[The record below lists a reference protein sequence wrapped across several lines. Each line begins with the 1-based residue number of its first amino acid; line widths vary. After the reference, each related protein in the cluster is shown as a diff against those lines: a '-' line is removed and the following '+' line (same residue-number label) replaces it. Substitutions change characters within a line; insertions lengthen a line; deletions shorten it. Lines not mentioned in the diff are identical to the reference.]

1 MHLVHI
7 KAEGILCS
15 SPASSCWLLKPQAA
29 VCGEGLG
36 VCCILAALGAEVLAA
51 KRFQGMRLA
60 LSNNDYAFVRAGSM
74 PLSIGRLRLPYAMM
88 H

>member
-1 MHLVHI
+1 MFITCFFMLAT
-7 KAEGILCS
+7 KAAGCRLWGGVGC
-15 SPASSCWLLKPQAA
+15 LLLP
-29 VCGEGLG
+29 
-36 VCCILAALGAEVLAA
+36 CCTRSRG